1 MCGRYVI
8 KAPVSQLA
16 TMFDLIDVPPL
27 AARYNVAPTQS
38 VPAVRMKSDSKERE
52 LVMLKWGLIPG
63 WAKDAAIGNRMI
75 NARADTVA
83 GKPSFRSAFRRRR
96 CLLAADGFYEW
107 QKTNGK
113 KQPFFIG
120 MQDESPFAFAG
131 LWEHWQNPEGEPV
144 ESCAIITTE
153 ANDLVKPIH
162 DRMPVIL
169 PRKVYALWLDPQAQD
184 TEKLQKLLVPYPAKE
199 MRAYPV
205 SLLVNNPK
213 NENAKCAAP
222 VKGDKDS

>member
-27 AARYNVAPTQS
+27 KARYNVAPTQS
-38 VPAVRMKSDSKERE
+38 VPAVREKAEGKGRE

-63 WAKDAAIGNRMI
+63 WAKDPAIGYRMI
-75 NARADTVA
+75 NARADTVSQ
-83 GKPSFRSAFRRRR
+83 KPSYRSAFRRRR

-107 QKTNGK
+107 QKTNEKK

-120 MQDESPFAFAG
+120 MKDESPFAFAG
-131 LWEHWQNPEGEPV
+131 MWEHWVNPEGEPV
-144 ESCAIITTE
+144 ESCAIITTD
-153 ANDLVKPIH
+153 ANELVKEIH

-169 PRKVYALWLDPQAQD
+169 PRKNYQVWLDPEVQD
-184 TEKLQKLLVPYPAKE
+184 TEKLQKLLVQYPAKE

-213 NENAKCAAP
+213 VDNANCVAP
-222 VKGDKDS
+222 LEITD